1 MRREAVVVVTEDAEV
16 IASLVRIGCAAT
28 AASPIPATAAVE
40 QMRRNRM
47 LKIGSAFL
55 DELDPHQDTPLTLFE
70 ESA

>member
-28 AASPIPATAAVE
+28 AAFPFAPTNALGQV
-40 QMRRNRM
+40 RRNRM

-55 DELDPHQDTPLTLFE
+55 DELDPQDAPLTLFE